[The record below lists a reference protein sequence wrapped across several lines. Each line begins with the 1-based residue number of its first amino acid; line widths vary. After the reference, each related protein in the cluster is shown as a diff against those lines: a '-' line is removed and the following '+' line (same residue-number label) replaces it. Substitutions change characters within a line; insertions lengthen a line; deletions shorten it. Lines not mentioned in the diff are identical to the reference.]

1 MANANDV
8 LDDDDFEKLL
18 NSFINDSDLGDTNNS
33 SGGSSTEKINQL
45 KENNLTFSASDNKKD
60 VSDLETTAN
69 NQTTSDDY
77 DDDDGETIDYT
88 TILNEADQKVNEEIT
103 QDVVNGDDFDQLLVS
118 SLQEAKDEAQQESN
132 QPALG
137 SDESEL
143 AQAFVNF
150 YNSVN
155 KLSTQY
161 LNKEYECYF
170 EIDDLY
176 PNYKPSIVNILAD
189 DVANGWVLLTK
200 MFPQE
205 IGNFPLNS
213 SDEAF
218 LNFAE
223 KLNNSDLQLA
233 VISYVEIMID
243 IESCELSYQAK
254 FLKYQEKHIKRIMYE
269 EYLNRKERQRKF
281 TEALAAKNFPV
292 DAERLISNY
301 FRVAQ
306 KDVDGAFKALTTNP
320 AIFAPI
326 DFSKIKP
333 RWFGLVKVTP
343 KDGIRVNLEIGNF
356 LKRLKV

>member
-1 MANANDV
+1 MM
-8 LDDDDFEKLL
+8 
-18 NSFINDSDLGDTNNS
+18 LGN
-33 SGGSSTEKINQL
+33 
-45 KENNLTFSASDNKKD
+45 
-60 VSDLETTAN
+60 
-69 NQTTSDDY
+69 
-77 DDDDGETIDYT
+77 
-88 TILNEADQKVNEEIT
+88 
-103 QDVVNGDDFDQLLVS
+103 
-118 SLQEAKDEAQQESN
+118 
-132 QPALG
+132 
-137 SDESEL
+137 DESEL
-143 AQAFVNF
+143 AQAFLNF

-155 KLSTQY
+155 KLSMTH
-161 LNKEYECYF
+161 LNKPYQCLF

-176 PNYKPSIVNILAD
+176 PNYKPSIGKILSD
-189 DVANGWVLLTK
+189 DVVAGWVLLTK

-223 KLNNSDLQLA
+223 KLTDTDLQLA
-233 VISYVEIMID
+233 VISYVEILID
-243 IESCELSYQAK
+243 MEGCELTYQAK
-254 FLKYQEKHIKRIMYE
+254 FLKYQEKQIKRLMYE
-269 EYLNRKERQRKF
+269 EYMERKERQRKF

-292 DAERLISNY
+292 DADKLISNY

-333 RWFGLVKVTP
+333 RWFGLLKVTP

>member
-1 MANANDV
+1 MANSDI
-8 LDDDDFEKLL
+8 LEDDDFEKLL
-18 NSFINDSDLGDTNNS
+18 DSFINDSIDNEPNNNVS
-33 SGGSSTEKINQL
+33 AAEKINQM
-45 KENNLTFSASDNKKD
+45 KNADSSASVDDN
-60 VSDLETTAN
+60 
-69 NQTTSDDY
+69 
-77 DDDDGETIDYT
+77 DDDDDDDNDDIVDYT
-88 TILNEADQKVNEEIT
+88 TMLSAADQSVNEKISDE
-103 QDVVNGDDFDQLLVS
+103 DLDKALVS
-118 SLQEAKDEAQQESN
+118 SLQDAKVE
-132 QPALG
+132 G

-143 AQAFVNF
+143 AQAFLNF

-155 KLSTQY
+155 KLSTEK
-161 LNKEYECYF
+161 LNKSYQCSF

-176 PNYKPSIVNILAD
+176 PNYKPSSGRILSGDIVA
-189 DVANGWVLLTK
+189 GWVLLTK

-205 IGNFPLNS
+205 VGDFPLTS
-213 SDEAF
+213 SDEEF
-218 LNFAE
+218 LSFAE
-223 KLNNSDLQLA
+223 KLTNADLQLA
-233 VISYVEIMID
+233 VISYVEILID
-243 IESCELSYQAK
+243 MESCELSYQAK
-254 FLKYQEKHIKRIMYE
+254 YLKYQEKHIKRIMYE

-292 DAERLISNY
+292 DAERLISNF

-333 RWFGLVKVTP
+333 RWFGLLKVTP

>member
-1 MANANDV
+1 MSDSNV
-8 LDDDDFEKLL
+8 LEDDDFEKLL
-18 NSFINDSDLGDTNNS
+18 DSFINDSMNEVDSGAPADETNSRPQNNEPAS
-33 SGGSSTEKINQL
+33 SIE
-45 KENNLTFSASDNKKD
+45 EA
-60 VSDLETTAN
+60 
-69 NQTTSDDY
+69 
-77 DDDDGETIDYT
+77 DDDDIAPVDYT
-88 TILNEADQKVNEEIT
+88 TELSPQGQAVNETMSDE
-103 QDVVNGDDFDQLLVS
+103 DLDKMLVS
-118 SLQEAKDEAQQESN
+118 SLQDAKVEAQETN
-132 QPALG
+132 DQPMLG
-137 SDESEL
+137 NDESEL
-143 AQAFVNF
+143 AQAFLNF

-155 KLSTQY
+155 KLSMTH
-161 LNKEYECYF
+161 LNKPYQCLF

-176 PNYKPSIVNILAD
+176 PNYKPSIGKILSD
-189 DVANGWVLLTK
+189 DVVAGWVLLTK

-218 LNFAE
+218 LNCAE
-223 KLNNSDLQLA
+223 KLTDTDLQLA
-233 VISYVEIMID
+233 VISYVEILID
-243 IESCELSYQAK
+243 MEGCELTYQAK
-254 FLKYQEKHIKRIMYE
+254 FLKYQEKQIKRLMYE
-269 EYLNRKERQRKF
+269 EYMERKERQRKF

-292 DAERLISNY
+292 DADKLISNY

-333 RWFGLVKVTP
+333 RWFGLLKVTP

>member
-1 MANANDV
+1 MSDSNV
-8 LDDDDFEKLL
+8 LEDDDFEKLL
-18 NSFINDSDLGDTNNS
+18 DSFINDSMNEVDSGAPADETNSRPQNNEPAS
-33 SGGSSTEKINQL
+33 SIE
-45 KENNLTFSASDNKKD
+45 EA
-60 VSDLETTAN
+60 
-69 NQTTSDDY
+69 
-77 DDDDGETIDYT
+77 DDDDIAPVDYT
-88 TILNEADQKVNEEIT
+88 TELSPQGQAVNETMSDE
-103 QDVVNGDDFDQLLVS
+103 DLDKMLVS
-118 SLQEAKDEAQQESN
+118 SLQDAKVEAQETN
-132 QPALG
+132 DQPMLG
-137 SDESEL
+137 NDESEL
-143 AQAFVNF
+143 AQAFLNF

-155 KLSTQY
+155 KLSMTH
-161 LNKEYECYF
+161 LNKPYQCLF

-176 PNYKPSIVNILAD
+176 PNYKPSIGKILSD
-189 DVANGWVLLTK
+189 DVVAGWVLLTK

-223 KLNNSDLQLA
+223 KLTDTDLQLA
-233 VISYVEIMID
+233 VISYVEILID
-243 IESCELSYQAK
+243 MEGCELTYQAK
-254 FLKYQEKHIKRIMYE
+254 FLKYQEKQIKRLMYE
-269 EYLNRKERQRKF
+269 EYMERKERQRKF

-292 DAERLISNY
+292 DADKLISNY

-333 RWFGLVKVTP
+333 RWFGLLKVTP